1 MVLVGGRA
9 ALLGIARACGEAASC
24 YCCFGHELR
33 RVGGRRRRSASVAG
47 SAAGAVGRGGEGAP
61 PGRAP
66 LRVRVLPQVRSE
78 AEWRNKMMT
87 SGVHSLARE
96 EETGSF
102 FELKRAVE
110 AGMKCE
116 VHLIVFSEVT
126 AVQLNDFQLFYSPPL
141 TSVYLQLIVDNY
153 FF

>member
-1 MVLVGGRA
+1 M
-9 ALLGIARACGEAASC
+9 
-24 YCCFGHELR
+24 
-33 RVGGRRRRSASVAG
+33 GGRRRRSALVAG

-87 SGVHSLARE
+87 SGVHSLSTE
-96 EETGSF
+96 DETGSF

-110 AGMKCE
+110 AGMTRE

-141 TSVYLQLIVDNY
+141 TSVYLRLIVDNY